1 MKVAD
6 WRMGTKLGMGFL
18 IMVLFSA
25 VLGAVAWLQL
35 AQMHRNALHLSDVAL
50 PSMFHAGAM
59 RSEYNR
65 LRRHE
70 AGIASA
76 RSLAEVDGFAKQ
88 VQDRLQTIGEHE
100 TALRSLIDQQA
111 LRAAFDDYLG
121 FKQQFLAMHA
131 RLLERAR
138 AGNYSTTEEQAFMA
152 DEMGLMFAGES
163 EAQFGKLAE
172 SAGRLLTLQ
181 REAGE
186 QARQQAQA
194 GFDLAR
200 IWVLG
205 TLAAVVAIAALV
217 GWAITRAV
225 TGPVAQA
232 VAVARNVAAGHLE
245 KPVTSRRRDEMG
257 QLINAQEDMRR
268 KLAELVGDVRGNA
281 HGVALAAG
289 EIAQGNAD
297 LSART
302 ESQASALE
310 ETAASMEQLGAT
322 VRQNADNAR
331 QANQMAASAS
341 GIAARGGE
349 VVAQVVDTM
358 KGINDSSRQIADIIG
373 VIDGIAFQTNILALN
388 AAVEA
393 ARAGEQGRGFAVV
406 AGEVRALA
414 QNSAAA
420 AKEIKQLIHT
430 SVEQV
435 ALGAE
440 QVRQAGGTMQEIVD
454 SSHQVTA
461 IMGDVV
467 QASMAQSAR
476 LREVTADLTA
486 QSVNIG
492 DTPRAQ
498 PVRKSLPAAMVPEAP
513 QIKAAPAPTV
523 VPVRTPH
530 MGGKLLRMA

>member
-1 MKVAD
+1 MKLAD
-6 WRMGTKLGMGFL
+6 WRMGTKLGIGFL
-18 IMVLFSA
+18 VMVLFSA
-25 VLGAVAWLQL
+25 ILGAVAWLQL

-50 PSMFHAGAM
+50 PSMFHAGSM

-88 VQDRLQTIGEHE
+88 VQDRLKTIGEHE
-100 TALRSLIDQQA
+100 QALKALIDQED
-111 LRAAFDDYLG
+111 LRKAFDDYQG

-172 SAGRLLTLQ
+172 SAGRLLALQ

-186 QARQQAQA
+186 QARQQAQS

-200 IWVLG
+200 AWVLG
-205 TLAAVVAIAALV
+205 SLAVVVVIAALV
-217 GWAITRAV
+217 GWTITRAV
-225 TGPVAQA
+225 TVPVAQA
-232 VAVARNVAAGHLE
+232 VEVARSVAAGHLE

-257 QLINAQEDMRR
+257 QLLNAQEDMRR
-268 KLAELVGDVRGNA
+268 KLAELVGEVRGNA

-341 GIAARGGE
+341 GIAARGGD

-358 KGINDSSRQIADIIG
+358 KGINDSSRQISDIIG
-373 VIDGIAFQTNILALN
+373 VIDSIAFQTNILALN

-414 QNSAAA
+414 HRSAEA
-420 AKEIKQLIHT
+420 AKEIKGLIST
-430 SVEQV
+430 SVDAAQEGSAQV
-435 ALGAE
+435 A
-440 QVRQAGGTMQEIVD
+440 QAGQVMDDIVG
-454 SSHQVTA
+454 S
-461 IMGDVV
+461 
-467 QASMAQSAR
+467 
-476 LREVTADLTA
+476 
-486 QSVNIG
+486 
-492 DTPRAQ
+492 
-498 PVRKSLPAAMVPEAP
+498 VRKVSDMIGEITASSTEQRDGIGQVNQAVSHLDQMTQQNAALVEESAAAAAALSDQAQRLSGMVAVFKVGAAVPA
-513 QIKAAPAPTV
+513 
-523 VPVRTPH
+523 
-530 MGGKLLRMA
+530 LR

>member
-1 MKVAD
+1 
-6 WRMGTKLGMGFL
+6 
-18 IMVLFSA
+18 
-25 VLGAVAWLQL
+25 
-35 AQMHRNALHLSDVAL
+35 
-50 PSMFHAGAM
+50 
-59 RSEYNR
+59 EYNR

-76 RSLAEVDGFAKQ
+76 RSLGEVDGFAKQ

-100 TALRSLIDQQA
+100 TALRALIDQEG

-205 TLAAVVAIAALV
+205 TLAVVVAIATLV

-232 VAVARNVAAGHLE
+232 VHVARNVAAGHLE
-245 KPVTSRRRDEMG
+245 TPVTSRRRDEMG

-268 KLAELVGDVRGNA
+268 KLAELVGEVRGNA
-281 HGVALAAG
+281 QGVALAAG

-322 VRQNADNAR
+322 VRQNADSAR

-393 ARAGEQGRGFAVV
+393 AR
-406 AGEVRALA
+406 
-414 QNSAAA
+414 
-420 AKEIKQLIHT
+420 
-430 SVEQV
+430 
-435 ALGAE
+435 
-440 QVRQAGGTMQEIVD
+440 
-454 SSHQVTA
+454 
-461 IMGDVV
+461 
-467 QASMAQSAR
+467 
-476 LREVTADLTA
+476 
-486 QSVNIG
+486 
-492 DTPRAQ
+492 
-498 PVRKSLPAAMVPEAP
+498 
-513 QIKAAPAPTV
+513 
-523 VPVRTPH
+523 
-530 MGGKLLRMA
+530 